1 MKLRIKDVNNLQE
14 LLFLLS
20 KQSFPVRLS
29 YKILKLTKKI
39 EFETEFYFKELG
51 EIINKYATRD
61 EKGEIILSGNSF
73 LPQEDLREE
82 CLSEIKE
89 LESLIVEIPDSENI
103 YFTLDEIEQLSLT
116 PSELAKF
123 EMFIKE

>member
-1 MKLRIKDVNNLQE
+1 MKLKIKDVNNLQE